1 MIRVRLHTSFELDPD
16 GAIARVD
23 EDGVWSVLESKIAD
37 DLEILLNLHFGELFE
52 PPEGEYNPY
61 PSYWRAR
68 EAIEMFS
75 PGEILLEVVDD
86 PFVEDRVY

>member
-1 MIRVRLHTSFELDPD
+1 MIRVRLHTEADSH
-16 GAIARVD
+16 GAIAQVE
-23 EDGVWSVLESKIAD
+23 EDGVWSVLESRTAD
-37 DLEILLNLHFGELFE
+37 DLEEVLNLLFGRDWI
-52 PPEGEYNPY
+52 PPKLKYSPY

-68 EAIEMFS
+68 EAIKEFS